1 MPSIAIVNNEDW
13 LRDFLA
19 RALKAEGYAV
29 RTYANTADA
38 LTLCEQPA
46 DLAILDRT
54 NPPLGG
60 VELFRRLRCHT
71 TMPVVFLSA
80 WAIEIEESLRGTGH
94 EAEGYMQ
101 LPFCT
106 PELLQRVRG
115 LIVP

>member
-60 VELFRRLRCHT
+60 VELFGGSAAIPQCRWCSCPRGRSRLKRAC
-71 TMPVVFLSA
+71 A
-80 WAIEIEESLRGTGH
+80 ARGTR
-94 EAEGYMQ
+94 
-101 LPFCT
+101 
-106 PELLQRVRG
+106 QRATCSFHSAR
-115 LIVP
+115 PSCCSA